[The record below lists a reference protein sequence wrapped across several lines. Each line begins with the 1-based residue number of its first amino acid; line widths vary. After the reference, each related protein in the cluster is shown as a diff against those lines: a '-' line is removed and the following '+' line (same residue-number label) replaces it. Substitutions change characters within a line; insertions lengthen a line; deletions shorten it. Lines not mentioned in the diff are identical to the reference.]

1 MKIGFIRYPVKLYE
15 SGRILRGGS
24 EIANQH
30 IINYLKSHNIEVVEF
45 MPENDERINL
55 INVPAIGTPLMFQD
69 LLKKINEIN
78 SCDLI
83 VTTNWFG
90 AIIPEIKVPLVTIFH
105 TNASMVLDSIKDK
118 NIKDQDLLSKWLKL
132 AEPYKLAQKSDQSKH
147 ETVITISENYFA
159 NNSDQI
165 IVVSQFLKNSL
176 TKYYSAD
183 RKKIAVVLNTYPD
196 GWSGINV
203 DQKFSN
209 GNISLVCLT
218 RLPVD
223 YNGFVGKGA
232 DRIFDFFSQLSGIK
246 KNLIASTK
254 PGSYDKFI
262 KKYASDVE
270 YIENASRQRVGEEL
284 AKSHISFHPSRCE
297 ACQLTLIEAMMMK
310 NVVITFPVGV
320 AEELIKNGK
329 DGFIV
334 NTIEEAIGVVKKLKK
349 QPKDIEKV
357 AANARNKILNNLSA
371 EKIGSKYL
379 RIFQNIAKVG

>member
-165 IVVSQFLKNSL
+165 IAVSQFLKNSL

-379 RIFQNIAKVG
+379 KIFQKIAKVG

>member
-24 EIANQH
+24 EISNQH

-165 IVVSQFLKNSL
+165 IAVSQFLKNSL

>member
-165 IVVSQFLKNSL
+165 IAVSQFLKNSL